1 MIYSK
6 PPLTI
11 NDQADLLISR
21 GFIADK
27 EKLLEYLR
35 YNNYYRL
42 TGYLYPF
49 RRPDERYSSSINLE
63 KILTICE
70 YDQKLRN
77 HLLSAIDKIEVSFR
91 SVIAYHFSMAN
102 GPFAYTDKSALP
114 ELEDYRRIQ
123 LIENIHKET
132 ERSREEFIRHFM
144 NKYGDIHKEPPLW
157 MAVEIMTFGS
167 IVSLYRGVSNSLKQ
181 TIAKDFGVP
190 DQVLSSWIVGINSI
204 RNICAHHS
212 RLYNR
217 RLGYSFK
224 LPRER
229 KHPEWF
235 SPVRISNSNVFT
247 ALTICNYLLSVI
259 GAGSSWS
266 SEIKDLFDKYESVPE
281 IKNTFPR
288 NWQQS
293 KLWT

>member
-1 MIYSK
+1 MK
-6 PPLTI
+6 
-11 NDQADLLISR
+11 
-21 GFIADK
+21 
-27 EKLLEYLR
+27 

-49 RRPDERYSSSINLE
+49 RERDESYSSSIDLD

-70 YDQKLRN
+70 YDQRLRN

-91 SVIAYHFSMAN
+91 SVIAYQFSMAN
-102 GPFAYTDKSALP
+102 GPFAYIDKSALP
-114 ELEDYRRIQ
+114 GLEDYRHVQ
-123 LIENIHKET
+123 LMENIHKET
-132 ERSREEFIRHFM
+132 DRSREEFIRHFM
-144 NKYGDIHKEPPLW
+144 SKYGDTHMEPPLW

-167 IVSLYRGVSNSLKQ
+167 IVSLYRGLSNYLKQ
-181 TIAKDFGVP
+181 TISKEFGIP
-190 DQVLSSWIVGINSI
+190 DQALSSWIVGINSI

-229 KHPEWF
+229 KRPEWF
-235 SPVRISNSNVFT
+235 NPVKIPNNNVFT

-259 GAGSSWS
+259 GSDSSWC
-266 SEIKDLFDKYESVPE
+266 SETKELFDIYKSIPE

-288 NWQQS
+288 DWQQS